1 MQTIE
6 RPAVPDEGLVRAI
19 GLGSA
24 VLLVVG
30 SVVGSGIFLTTG
42 GMAALIPSASLL
54 LIAWALGGVLA
65 ITGGLTYAEMG
76 AMFPRS
82 GGVYVFLREAYGGL
96 TAFLYGWASL
106 LVVISGA
113 MAAVAVGFAEY
124 LSYFFP
130 VLSTSN
136 VVLSTA
142 MPWGTFTLSAGQLVA
157 ASSLAVLGA
166 VTMSASGS
174 ATWSTSC

>member
-65 ITGGLTYAEMG
+65 ITGA
-76 AMFPRS
+76 
-82 GGVYVFLREAYGGL
+82 
-96 TAFLYGWASL
+96 
-106 LVVISGA
+106 
-113 MAAVAVGFAEY
+113 
-124 LSYFFP
+124 
-130 VLSTSN
+130 
-136 VVLSTA
+136 
-142 MPWGTFTLSAGQLVA
+142 
-157 ASSLAVLGA
+157 
-166 VTMSASGS
+166 
-174 ATWSTSC
+174 